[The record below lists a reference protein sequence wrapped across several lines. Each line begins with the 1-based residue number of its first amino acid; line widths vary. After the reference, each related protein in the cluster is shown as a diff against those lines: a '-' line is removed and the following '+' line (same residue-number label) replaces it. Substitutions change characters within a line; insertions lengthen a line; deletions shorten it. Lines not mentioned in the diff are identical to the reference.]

1 MDENIKYYVVKQKAL
16 PEVLLKVAQANRLIE
31 TKGISVADATEQVGI
46 SRSSYY
52 KYKEDIFPFRDNVKG
67 KTITFVLSM
76 DDEPGLLS
84 LVLKKVAEFHAN
96 ILTIH
101 QTIPVNGVASLT
113 LSVDILPSTGDSS
126 KMIEEIEQLPGVRYL
141 KILSREQE
149 RVETMAKIAVLGY
162 GTVGSGVVE
171 VLETNK
177 NSIEK
182 RAGEGIEVKY
192 VLDLRDFPGDPVQEK
207 IVHDVDIIIQ
217 DKEIDVVVEVM
228 GGIEPAFTFVKK
240 ALEAG
245 KSVCTSNKALVAEH
259 GPELLAMAKERNLN
273 FMFEASVGGGIPIIR
288 PLNQS
293 LTADEITQITG
304 ILNGTTNYILTK
316 MSQEGSSYEDVLKE
330 AQDLGYAERNPEADV
345 EGYDTCRKIAILT
358 QLAFGST
365 VKFEEIQTEGIT
377 KISTADFAYA
387 EKLGCVV
394 KLLATSFKK
403 DEKVYAITA
412 PFLIDATHPLYN
424 VNDVLNGI
432 YIHGNVIGDVMFFG
446 AGAGKL
452 PTASAVVA
460 DVVDCVKHKG
470 RNVMTL
476 WSYEKLE
483 LGSAME
489 VERTFFVRIKDRAAL
504 EKAKEA
510 FHAVQTV
517 TVDGLDD
524 EFGLVTANMTEQA
537 FAQAAAQFDVAGRIR
552 FDKTTI

>member
-1 MDENIKYYVVKQKAL
+1 MQSEN
-16 PEVLLKVAQANRLIE
+16 LK
-31 TKGISVADATEQVGI
+31 
-46 SRSSYY
+46 
-52 KYKEDIFPFRDNVKG
+52 
-67 KTITFVLSM
+67 KTIY
-76 DDEPGLLS
+76 
-84 LVLKKVAEFHAN
+84 AA
-96 ILTIH
+96 IL
-101 QTIPVNGVASLT
+101 GA
-113 LSVDILPSTGDSS
+113 
-126 KMIEEIEQLPGVRYL
+126 
-141 KILSREQE
+141 
-149 RVETMAKIAVLGY
+149 
-162 GTVGSGVVE
+162 GTVGTGVYKLCQQMKDEFVQKTGADLVVKK
-171 VLETNK
+171 VLVRNASK
-177 NSIEK
+177 K
-182 RAGEGIEVKY
+182 REGIEDA
-192 VLDLRDFPGDPVQEK
+192 VLTDNW
-207 IVHDVDIIIQ
+207 
-217 DKEIDVVVEVM
+217 KEIIEDPEIDIVIEVM
-228 GGIEPAFTFVKK
+228 GGIEPAKTYIIE

-245 KSVCTSNKALVAEH
+245 KQIVTANKDLLAEH
-259 GPELLAMAKERNLN
+259 GQEVMAAAEKAGADLE
-273 FMFEASVGGGIPIIR
+273 FEAAVAGAIPIIR

-345 EGYDTCRKIAILT
+345 EGYDACRKIAILT
-358 QLAFGST
+358 SLAFGST

>member
-1 MDENIKYYVVKQKAL
+1 
-16 PEVLLKVAQANRLIE
+16 
-31 TKGISVADATEQVGI
+31 
-46 SRSSYY
+46 
-52 KYKEDIFPFRDNVKG
+52 
-67 KTITFVLSM
+67 
-76 DDEPGLLS
+76 
-84 LVLKKVAEFHAN
+84 
-96 ILTIH
+96 
-101 QTIPVNGVASLT
+101 
-113 LSVDILPSTGDSS
+113 
-126 KMIEEIEQLPGVRYL
+126 
-141 KILSREQE
+141 
-149 RVETMAKIAVLGY
+149 MAKIAVLGY

-345 EGYDTCRKIAILT
+345 EGYDTCRKIAILSS
-358 QLAFGST
+358 LIFSKN
-365 VKFEEIQTEGIT
+365 VDSEKVPTEGIT
-377 KISTADFAYA
+377 KITAADFEYA
-387 EKLGCVV
+387 NATDHTI
-394 KLLATSFKK
+394 KLLGRSR
-403 DEKVYAITA
+403 AIDDNTAEVMVA
-412 PFLIDATHPLYN
+412 PFLLSKEHPLAM
-424 VNDVLNGI
+424 V
-432 YIHGNVIGDVMFFG
+432 HGVFNAVFVTGNMLGDSMYYG
-446 AGAGKL
+446 RGAGKL
-452 PTASAVVA
+452 PTASAVVSDVIDCARHQGKVIMCFWDKEEVKLA
-460 DVVDCVKHKG
+460 DIGEAGRSFFIRAKAGAEDAVTAAFPGGRVVH
-470 RNVMTL
+470 L
-476 WSYEKLE
+476 
-483 LGSAME
+483 
-489 VERTFFVRIKDRAAL
+489 KDRKEDFGYFTQSMKEKDFQAKYEAL
-504 EKAKEA
+504 GE
-510 FHAVQTV
+510 HM
-517 TVDGLDD
+517 L
-524 EFGLVTANMTEQA
+524 
-537 FAQAAAQFDVAGRIR
+537 GRIR
-552 FDKTTI
+552 LV

>member
-1 MDENIKYYVVKQKAL
+1 MI
-16 PEVLLKVAQANRLIE
+16 
-31 TKGISVADATEQVGI
+31 
-46 SRSSYY
+46 
-52 KYKEDIFPFRDNVKG
+52 NV
-67 KTITFVLSM
+67 
-76 DDEPGLLS
+76 
-84 LVLKKVAEFHAN
+84 
-96 ILTIH
+96 
-101 QTIPVNGVASLT
+101 
-113 LSVDILPSTGDSS
+113 
-126 KMIEEIEQLPGVRYL
+126 
-141 KILSREQE
+141 
-149 RVETMAKIAVLGY
+149 AVLGY

-171 VLETNK
+171 V
-177 NSIEK
+177 IEK
-182 RAGEGIEVKY
+182 NKDMVNKKSAQELEVKY
-192 VLDLRDFPGDPVQEK
+192 ILDLRDFPGDPYEDKV
-207 IVHDVDIIIQ
+207 IHDFNTILHDDSVTIIC
-217 DKEIDVVVEVM
+217 ETM
-228 GGIEPAFTFVKK
+228 GGVGAAYQFTKQ
-240 ALEAG
+240 ALERG
-245 KSVCTSNKALVAEH
+245 KSVCTSNKELVAKH
-259 GPELLAMAKERNLN
+259 GPELLQIAREHNCNYL
-273 FMFEASVGGGIPIIR
+273 FEASVGGGIPIIR
-288 PLNQS
+288 PLNYS
-293 LTADEITQITG
+293 LTAEKIEAING
-304 ILNGTTNYILTK
+304 ILNGTTNYILSK
-316 MSQEGSSYEDVLKE
+316 MEKEGADFAAVLKE
-330 AQDLGYAERNPEADV
+330 AQDKGYAERNPEADV
-345 EGYDTCRKIAILT
+345 EGYDACRKIAILT
-358 QLAFGST
+358 SLAFGST

>member
-1 MDENIKYYVVKQKAL
+1 MI
-16 PEVLLKVAQANRLIE
+16 
-31 TKGISVADATEQVGI
+31 
-46 SRSSYY
+46 
-52 KYKEDIFPFRDNVKG
+52 NV
-67 KTITFVLSM
+67 
-76 DDEPGLLS
+76 
-84 LVLKKVAEFHAN
+84 
-96 ILTIH
+96 
-101 QTIPVNGVASLT
+101 
-113 LSVDILPSTGDSS
+113 
-126 KMIEEIEQLPGVRYL
+126 
-141 KILSREQE
+141 
-149 RVETMAKIAVLGY
+149 AVLGY

-171 VLETNK
+171 V
-177 NSIEK
+177 IEK
-182 RAGEGIEVKY
+182 NKDMVNKKSAQELEVKY
-192 VLDLRDFPGDPVQEK
+192 ILDLRDFPGDPYEDKVIHDFNTILHDDSVT
-207 IVHDVDIIIQ
+207 IVC
-217 DKEIDVVVEVM
+217 ETM
-228 GGIEPAFTFVKK
+228 GGVGAAYQFTKQ
-240 ALEAG
+240 ALERG
-245 KSVCTSNKALVAEH
+245 KSVCTSNKELVAKH
-259 GPELLAMAKERNLN
+259 GPELLQIAREHNCNYL
-273 FMFEASVGGGIPIIR
+273 FEASVGGGSPIIR
-288 PLNQS
+288 PLNYS
-293 LTADEITQITG
+293 LTAEKIEAING
-304 ILNGTTNYILTK
+304 ILNGTTNYILSK
-316 MSQEGSSYEDVLKE
+316 MEKEGADFAAVLKE
-330 AQDLGYAERNPEADV
+330 AQDKGYAERNPEADV

-358 QLAFGST
+358 SLAFGST

-504 EKAKEA
+504 
-510 FHAVQTV
+510 
-517 TVDGLDD
+517 
-524 EFGLVTANMTEQA
+524 
-537 FAQAAAQFDVAGRIR
+537 
-552 FDKTTI
+552 

>member
-1 MDENIKYYVVKQKAL
+1 
-16 PEVLLKVAQANRLIE
+16 
-31 TKGISVADATEQVGI
+31 
-46 SRSSYY
+46 
-52 KYKEDIFPFRDNVKG
+52 
-67 KTITFVLSM
+67 
-76 DDEPGLLS
+76 
-84 LVLKKVAEFHAN
+84 
-96 ILTIH
+96 
-101 QTIPVNGVASLT
+101 
-113 LSVDILPSTGDSS
+113 
-126 KMIEEIEQLPGVRYL
+126 
-141 KILSREQE
+141 
-149 RVETMAKIAVLGY
+149 MAKIAVLGY

-358 QLAFGST
+358 SLAFGST

-432 YIHGNVIGDVMFFG
+432 YINGNVIGDVMFFG

>member
-1 MDENIKYYVVKQKAL
+1 
-16 PEVLLKVAQANRLIE
+16 
-31 TKGISVADATEQVGI
+31 
-46 SRSSYY
+46 
-52 KYKEDIFPFRDNVKG
+52 
-67 KTITFVLSM
+67 
-76 DDEPGLLS
+76 
-84 LVLKKVAEFHAN
+84 
-96 ILTIH
+96 
-101 QTIPVNGVASLT
+101 
-113 LSVDILPSTGDSS
+113 
-126 KMIEEIEQLPGVRYL
+126 MIQ
-141 KILSREQE
+141 
-149 RVETMAKIAVLGY
+149 IAVMGY

-171 VLETNK
+171 VLSTNQA
-177 NSIEK
+177 SIDK
-182 RAGEGIEVKY
+182 RVGEEVRVKY
-192 VLDLRDFPGDPVQEK
+192 VLDLRDFPGDPVESVL
-207 IVHDVDIIIQ
+207 VHDFETIVNDPEV
-217 DKEIDVVVEVM
+217 KVVVEVM
-228 GGIEPAFTFVKK
+228 GGVEPAYTFTKRC
-240 ALEAG
+240 LLAG
-245 KSVCTSNKALVAEH
+245 KSVCTSNKALVAAH
-259 GPELLAMAKERNLN
+259 GAELLQIAKDKNLN
-273 FMFEASVGGGIPIIR
+273 YLFEASVGGGIPIIR
-288 PLNQS
+288 PLQTC
-293 LTADEITQITG
+293 LTADEIVEISG
-304 ILNGTTNYILTK
+304 ILNGTTNYILTN
-316 MSQEGSSYEDVLKE
+316 MTYGGASFDDALKD
-330 AQDLGYAERNPEADV
+330 AQDKGYAERNPEADV

-358 QLAFGST
+358 SLAFGST

>member
-1 MDENIKYYVVKQKAL
+1 MI
-16 PEVLLKVAQANRLIE
+16 
-31 TKGISVADATEQVGI
+31 
-46 SRSSYY
+46 
-52 KYKEDIFPFRDNVKG
+52 NV
-67 KTITFVLSM
+67 
-76 DDEPGLLS
+76 
-84 LVLKKVAEFHAN
+84 
-96 ILTIH
+96 
-101 QTIPVNGVASLT
+101 
-113 LSVDILPSTGDSS
+113 
-126 KMIEEIEQLPGVRYL
+126 
-141 KILSREQE
+141 
-149 RVETMAKIAVLGY
+149 AVLGY

-171 VLETNK
+171 V
-177 NSIEK
+177 IEK
-182 RAGEGIEVKY
+182 NKDMVNKKSAQELEVKY
-192 VLDLRDFPGDPVQEK
+192 ILDLRDFPGDPYEDKVIHDFNTILHDDSVT
-207 IVHDVDIIIQ
+207 IVC
-217 DKEIDVVVEVM
+217 ETM
-228 GGIEPAFTFVKK
+228 GGVGAAYQFTKQ
-240 ALEAG
+240 ALERG
-245 KSVCTSNKALVAEH
+245 KSVCTSNKELVAKH
-259 GPELLAMAKERNLN
+259 GPELLQIAREHNCNYL
-273 FMFEASVGGGIPIIR
+273 FEASVGGGIPIIR
-288 PLNQS
+288 PLNYS
-293 LTADEITQITG
+293 LTAEKIEAING
-304 ILNGTTNYILTK
+304 ILNGTTNYILSK
-316 MSQEGSSYEDVLKE
+316 MEKEGADFAAVLKE
-330 AQDLGYAERNPEADV
+330 AQDKGYAERNPEADV
-345 EGYDTCRKIAILT
+345 EGYDACRKIAILT
-358 QLAFGST
+358 SLAFGST

-524 EFGLVTANMTEQA
+524 EFGLEPANMTEQA